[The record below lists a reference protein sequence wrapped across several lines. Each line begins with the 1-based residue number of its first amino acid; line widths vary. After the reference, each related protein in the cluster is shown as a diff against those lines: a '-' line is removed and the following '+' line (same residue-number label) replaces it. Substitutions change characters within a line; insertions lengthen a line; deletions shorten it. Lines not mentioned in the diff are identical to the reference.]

1 LIIGFD
7 ALLVVSPD
15 HGRLFAE
22 SGWDRARLIAELNAR
37 LALPGSEL
45 IRGANGMAEG
55 IPEGF
60 KDLPALPKFRDG
72 GLLVAFAGGGAG
84 LFSTIV
90 AGWANGN
97 LGSDP
102 VTREVRP

>member
-1 LIIGFD
+1 
-7 ALLVVSPD
+7 
-15 HGRLFAE
+15 
-22 SGWDRARLIAELNAR
+22 
-37 LALPGSEL
+37 
-45 IRGANGMAEG
+45 MAEG

-60 KDLPALPKFRDG
+60 KYLPALPKFRDG

>member
-1 LIIGFD
+1 
-7 ALLVVSPD
+7 
-15 HGRLFAE
+15 
-22 SGWDRARLIAELNAR
+22 
-37 LALPGSEL
+37 
-45 IRGANGMAEG
+45 
-55 IPEGF
+55 
-60 KDLPALPKFRDG
+60 
-72 GLLVAFAGGGAG
+72 